1 MSKNRLDH
9 NFFDKMTKD
18 FVINEREVPLP
29 TILSYIQSLSETL
42 TNMTPRTQT
51 EARRLSVAKIHLKEV
66 RKMAKKL
73 QERVQV
79 LEEQVNI
86 LEEEKGGRN

>member
-9 NFFDKMTKD
+9 NFFEKMTKD
-18 FVINEREVPLP
+18 FIINEGNTPSP
-29 TILSYIQSLSETL
+29 TILSYIQSLNETL
-42 TNMTPRTQT
+42 ANMRARTQT

-66 RKMAKKL
+66 KKMAKKL

-86 LEEEKGGRN
+86 LEEEKEGRN